1 MSTRKNESVYSKLQK
16 MKRVEI
22 LIKLTMD
29 KFIKINKEK

>member
-22 LIKLTMD
+22 LIKLTID